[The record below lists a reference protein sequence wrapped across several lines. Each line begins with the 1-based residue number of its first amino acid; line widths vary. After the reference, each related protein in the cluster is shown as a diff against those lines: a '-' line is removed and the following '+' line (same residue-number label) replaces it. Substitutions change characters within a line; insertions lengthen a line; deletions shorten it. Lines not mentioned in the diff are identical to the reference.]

1 MLVQKKRIKENTP
14 TAFFSA
20 KNRSRFPKARKLAS
34 LKQPALFNGKRS
46 RFSLRSKNE
55 VGSFSILEQ
64 TERNQTGLNY
74 QGAALFSKNVPD
86 FLYAPK
92 MRSGA

>member
-1 MLVQKKRIKENTP
+1 MQKKRIKENTP

-55 VGSFSILEQ
+55 VGNFSILEQ
-64 TERNQTGLNY
+64 TEHNQTGLNCR
-74 QGAALFSKNVPD
+74 GAALFPKKRSRFSLRSKNEV
-86 FLYAPK
+86 
-92 MRSGA
+92 G